1 MLEAFTS
8 KTNLVMIFWGWKE
21 DLISTQQVWIG
32 RDQWKEMPTKVS
44 IQKQTAPVCS
54 SDSAVVDGHP
64 LVSWHYDIHHS
75 FQDASLT
82 LTKKTPVWACEWKV
96 SSSKLPKFRKC
107 TYTMNPSYSRPVSLD
122 PLFSQ
127 PDSLC
132 VTCFTPLKWLV
143 AMGRPFSSIWKLFG
157 TMSMP
162 CAVPEMLWT
171 LDELKRVLI
180 SEFPILETEEGDGF
194 KILFDLFVEWA
205 ETLLSLQ
212 QPASARSVEFG
223 ELWPRIL
230 LSGDFRPRILMS
242 HRTRGVSSH
251 HRGPHRT
258 PHTYSQII
266 VPHKRDRTP
275 EKLAQTAKNIFFEKL
290 TWRVFF
296 IFFPLRR

>member
-1 MLEAFTS
+1 MENHNFQWVNPLQMA
-8 KTNLVMIFWGWKE
+8 IFN
-21 DLISTQQVWIG
+21 S
-32 RDQWKEMPTKVS
+32 
-44 IQKQTAPVCS
+44 
-54 SDSAVVDGHP
+54 
-64 LVSWHYDIHHS
+64 Y
-75 FQDASLT
+75 
-82 LTKKTPVWACEWKV
+82 

-127 PDSLC
+127 PVSLC
-132 VTCFTPLKWLV
+132 VTCFTPVKWLV

-162 CAVPEMLWT
+162 CVVPEMLWS

-180 SEFPILETEEGDGF
+180 SEFPILETEEGEGF
-194 KILFDLFVEWA
+194 KIVWLVCVGWNPVK
-205 ETLLSLQ
+205 LQ

-266 VPHKRDRTP
+266 VLHKRDRTP
-275 EKLAQTAKNIFFEKL
+275 EKLAQTAKNIFFRKIDL
-290 TWRVFF
+290 KSFF

>member
-1 MLEAFTS
+1 MVI
-8 KTNLVMIFWGWKE
+8 NG
-21 DLISTQQVWIG
+21 
-32 RDQWKEMPTKVS
+32 
-44 IQKQTAPVCS
+44 
-54 SDSAVVDGHP
+54 
-64 LVSWHYDIHHS
+64 
-75 FQDASLT
+75 
-82 LTKKTPVWACEWKV
+82 

-162 CAVPEMLWT
+162 CVVPEMLWS

-180 SEFPILETEEGDGF
+180 SEFPILETEEGEGF

-205 ETLLSLQ
+205 EILLNWQ

-266 VPHKRDRTP
+266 VLHKRDRTP
-275 EKLAQTAKNIFFEKL
+275 EKLAQTAKNIFFFEKL

-296 IFFPLRR
+296 IFFSSSEVKCSGIW